1 MSIWGKLIGGGLGF
15 AFGGPIGA
23 LLGGVAG
30 HAVDRYRE
38 TEEEQDQE
46 ALEDGR
52 PAATKQIAFTIGVI
66 VLGAKMAKADGVVT
80 SDEVAAFRE
89 VFQVPPDEL
98 KNVARVFN
106 QAKQDATGYEP
117 YARQIAGM
125 FKEDPEVLEDLLAGL
140 MHIARADNVIH
151 PNEVAFL
158 KSVAEIFGIS
168 AGDYRRLHA
177 TYLGPDGEDP
187 YAVLGI
193 SGDATDSEVKAAY
206 RSLIKKNHPDRAIAQ
221 GMPEEFVAVA
231 NEKLARI
238 NEAYDRI
245 SKERGLG

>member
-38 TEEEQDQE
+38 TEDDRDV
-46 ALEDGR
+46 LEDGR

-89 VFQVPPDEL
+89 VFEVPPDEI

-106 QAKQDATGYEP
+106 QAKQEATGYEP
-117 YARQIAGM
+117 YAKQIAGM
-125 FKEDPEVLEDLLAGL
+125 FKDNPEVLEDLLAGL

-151 PNEVAFL
+151 PDEVAFL

-168 AGDYRRLHA
+168 PDDYRRLHA
-177 TYLGPDGEDP
+177 TYLGPDDEDP

-193 SGDATDSEVKAAY
+193 SSTASDQEVKSAY
-206 RSLIKKNHPDRAIAQ
+206 RDLIKKNHPDRAMAQ
-221 GMPEEFVAVA
+221 GMP
-231 NEKLARI
+231 
-238 NEAYDRI
+238 
-245 SKERGLG
+245 